1 MAAELYKKYVLADCT
16 LEMQARQLCRAGAPV
31 HLAHRP
37 FEVLLYLI
45 ENRER
50 MVSRAELL
58 ERFWEGRAV
67 YDVALSKC
75 VGTIRKALGDQP
87 DQPRFIETRWAEGYR
102 YIGPL
107 AELKP
112 EEASTEAETVVTE
125 RVRAVR
131 IVVEEEVPDPAP
143 AVTPVALAA
152 PPPRKPWPRAAVLA
166 LGLVVLG
173 SAALLLYRN
182 SSRAGNS
189 SAAPLNS
196 IAVLPLKNLSGDAAQ
211 EYLSDGVAESLIG
224 ALARAQGLKVI
235 ARTSSFAFKGRDVDA
250 REIGRQLGVAA
261 VLEGSLRRSA
271 EQLRIEVRL
280 VNTADGQVLWADELK
295 PHSASDLLTV
305 QDEIACSVAT
315 NLRLLLCNEP
325 EQAIARRTTRNPLAY
340 QAYLKGRYHWYR
352 RTIEDMKQALAA
364 FEEAIQADPQYA
376 LAYCGLAETH
386 GVMQVNRQ
394 VPPNSVV
401 ALVKANAQRAL
412 ELDPTLARPYAIQGL
427 VAAFVEWDW
436 TGSERLLKR
445 ALELD
450 PGYAYAHGWYANTLQ
465 AQGRLAEA
473 ETVLR
478 RAIELDP
485 LSLSLI
491 NSLGETYYY
500 AGQYERMLEQAQ
512 KLAARDAQN
521 QNAHHFF
528 FKYYLVKGN
537 YDEAARWLEQDLT
550 GGYGRVAYL
559 NALGKKTEAARLFED
574 LARLPQ
580 AERHPFGIAM
590 GYAKLGDKEEAFAWL
605 QRAYER
611 RDSDLVS
618 LKIEPAFAALR
629 ADPRYHEMLRRVGL
643 PE

>member
-1 MAAELYKKYVLADCT
+1 MADELYKKYLLADCA
-16 LEMQARQLCRAGAPV
+16 LELQTRQLWRAGVPV

-58 ERFWEGRAV
+58 ERFWEGREV

-75 VGTIRKALGDQP
+75 VGTIRKALGDQT
-87 DQPRFIETRWAEGYR
+87 DQPHFIETRWAEGYR

-107 AELKP
+107 AEAPP
-112 EEASTEAETVVTE
+112 ETVTPAATVVTE

-131 IVVEEEVPDPAP
+131 IVVEEEVPDPV
-143 AVTPVALAA
+143 VTPAPVAALAPVA
-152 PPPRKPWPRAAVLA
+152 QRQPWPRAAVLA
-166 LGLVVLG
+166 LGLIVLG
-173 SAALLLYRN
+173 SAALWLYRN
-182 SSRAGNS
+182 SNRAGNS

-235 ARTSSFAFKGRDVDA
+235 ARTSSFAFKGRETDA
-250 REIGRQLGVAA
+250 REIGRQLGVAV

-271 EQLRIEVRL
+271 EQWRIEVRL
-280 VNTADGQVLWADELK
+280 VNTADGHVIWADELK
-295 PHSASDLLTV
+295 PRSMGDLLTA
-305 QDEIACSVAT
+305 QDEIACSVAN

-325 EQAIARRTTRNPLAY
+325 EQAVARHATRNPVAY

-352 RTIEDMKQALAA
+352 RGLEDMKLALAA
-364 FEEAIQADPQYA
+364 YEEAIRADPQYA
-376 LAYCGLAETH
+376 LAYCGLAETY

-401 ALVKANAQRAL
+401 AEVKANAQKAL
-412 ELDPTLARPYAIQGL
+412 ELDPTLARSYAIQGL

-450 PGYAYAHGWYANTLQ
+450 PGYAYAHGWYANTLM

-473 ETVLR
+473 ETVLQH
-478 RAIELDP
+478 AIELDP

-491 NSLGETYYY
+491 NSLGENYFY

-512 KLAARDAQN
+512 KLAARDPQN
-521 QNAHHFF
+521 GGAHFF
-528 FKYYLVKGN
+528 FFEYYLTKGN
-537 YDEAARWLEQDLT
+537 YDEAARWLEPDVT
-550 GGYGRVAYL
+550 GGYVRVEWL
-559 NALGKKTEAARLFED
+559 NAVGKKAEAARRLAE

-580 AERHPFGIAM
+580 AERRLFATAGN
-590 GYAKLGDKEEAFAWL
+590 YARLGDKETAFAWL

-618 LKIEPAFAALR
+618 LKVEPAFAALR
-629 ADPRYHEMLRRVGL
+629 SDPRYQEMLRRVGL